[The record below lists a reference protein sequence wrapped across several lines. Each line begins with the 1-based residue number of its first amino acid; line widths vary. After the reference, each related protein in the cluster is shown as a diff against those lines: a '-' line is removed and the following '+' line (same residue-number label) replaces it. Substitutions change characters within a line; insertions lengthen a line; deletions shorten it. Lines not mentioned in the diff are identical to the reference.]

1 MHINQGIAHGNQ
13 MNRGYIILL
22 AGTGSFIIGIIIF
35 LIFAELRGATDP
47 LLMGGMV
54 EVNQTVG
61 PYESVQISGHGTNT
75 QSNFSLIISSEPSDV
90 ILRAQIKD
98 PKDKTI
104 SINEFRDQ
112 FFDSFKPE
120 SAGDYVTIISNKGAK
135 PATVEAMLSQIP
147 VFAEN
152 DENQLSLL
160 YGILVG
166 MILAIIGILLLVG
179 GGVILIIDKRKF
191 KRQHQRAED
200 N

>member
-1 MHINQGIAHGNQ
+1 MK
-13 MNRGYIILL
+13 RGYIVLL
-22 AGTGSFIIGIIIF
+22 AGAGSFIIGILIF

-47 LLMGGMV
+47 LLMEGIV

-90 ILRAQIKD
+90 ILGAQIKD
-98 PKDKTI
+98 PKGKTI
-104 SINEFRDQ
+104 SINEFRDRL
-112 FFDSFKPE
+112 FGSFKPE
-120 SAGDYVTIISNKGAK
+120 SAGDYVTIISNKGTK
-135 PATVEAMLSQIP
+135 PATVEALLGQIP

-152 DENQLSLL
+152 DENQLNLL

-179 GGVILIIDKRKF
+179 GGVILTIDKRKS
-191 KRQHQRAED
+191 KRQHH
-200 N
+200 